1 MPLTFTYQSDSDFA
15 AVLAAGSNAIE
26 RCELESRTLKG
37 ENLPVTGYNNKA
49 AQLSHIHRAMHHRAH
64 QTEC

>member
-1 MPLTFTYQSDSDFA
+1 MTFTYQSDSDFA
-15 AVLAAGSNAIE
+15 VTLAAGSNAIE
-26 RCELESRTLKG
+26 RCELKSRTLKG

-49 AQLSHIHRAMHHRAH
+49 AQLRHIHRAMHHRAH